1 MSGATVNYAWPYP
14 TGPDSPN
21 GAGQIQSA
29 MVAADASLKTVDNA
43 VVALGGKLGELFTPI
58 TVTANSSSANSATKV
73 LTNLTALNAV
83 TVIGGIYEIEADFC
97 YQSDSGA
104 NTCAFGLMWQTGAGP
119 LNPATATMMKP
130 KQDRSAPAGTG
141 IDAMYLKGR
150 FTATTT
156 ASTVGLV
163 LWMPTGDPG
172 PVRVYAKNTGSDLA
186 WGNLY
191 GRRVG

>member
-1 MSGATVNYAWPYP
+1 MPGATANYAWPYGVG
-14 TGPDSPN
+14 TDSPN
-21 GAGQIQSA
+21 GAAQVQAA
-29 MVAADASLKTVDNA
+29 MVAADATVKTIDNA
-43 VVALGGKLGELFTPI
+43 VVALGAKLGEAFTPI

-73 LTNLTALNAV
+73 LTNLTAANFPTA
-83 TVIGGIYEIEADFC
+83 IGGIYEIEADFN

-104 NTCAFGLMWQTGAGP
+104 NTCAFGLMWQTGVGP
-119 LNPATATMMKP
+119 LVPGTATMMKP

-141 IDAMYLKGR
+141 IDAMYIKGR

-186 WGNLY
+186 WGTMY